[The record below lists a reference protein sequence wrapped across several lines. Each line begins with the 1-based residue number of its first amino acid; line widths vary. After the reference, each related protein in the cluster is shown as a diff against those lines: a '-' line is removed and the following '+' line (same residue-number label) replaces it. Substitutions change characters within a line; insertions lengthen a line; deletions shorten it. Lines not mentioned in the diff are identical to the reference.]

1 MKSRHIVTLGV
12 FLLGALILSGVYLK
26 LRESQAAEA
35 DGAGAGDE
43 SATVDSAREAAS
55 TTAATAF
62 AAGVAVPVEG
72 AAATRGTFTL
82 WVTAEGQAAAVRRA
96 PLTSEVEG
104 PVIAVPVREGQFV
117 QSGQLIARVDPRAY
131 ELDLK
136 EARGVLENAQAEYQN
151 LTLGDERIA
160 DPEVRA
166 ERERAARVRSGL
178 AQAEAGLERAEYALT
193 RTEIRAPYAGRV
205 ADLVVDVGSRLS
217 TGDSVA
223 TVVDVS
229 SIDVDV
235 QVLESEI
242 AALDV
247 GREATVRFTAFPGE
261 SFPGEVVT
269 VNPVVN
275 PESHYGRVTVRL
287 RNPEARILPGMHAT
301 VRIAGRL
308 YEDRVSIPKEA
319 IVERNR
325 REVVF
330 VFEPAEEGSSQ
341 GRAKWR
347 YVITGLENDEY
358 VEIVPPGEA
367 DDEDFVEPGE
377 VVLTGGHAT
386 LSHDARVSIE
396 RVDDGA
402 AAGSGSGT

>member
-12 FLLGALILSGVYLK
+12 FVLGAVILTGVYLK
-26 LRESQAAEA
+26 LKETQAAES
-35 DGAGAGDE
+35 DGEAGDA
-43 SATVDSAREAAS
+43 SATVDSAKQAAS

-72 AAATRGTFTL
+72 VAATRGTFKI
-82 WVTAEGQAAAVRRA
+82 WVTAEGQSAAIRRA

-104 PVIAVPVREGQFV
+104 PVVSVPVREGQFV
-117 QSGQLIARVDPRAY
+117 QSGQTIAKVDPKTY
-131 ELDLK
+131 ELNLK
-136 EARGVLENAQAEYQN
+136 EKRGQLEQAQATFQE
-151 LTLGDERIA
+151 LTLGDERIE
-160 DPEVRA
+160 DPEVRT
-166 ERERAARVRSGL
+166 ERESSARVRSGL
-178 AQAEAGLERAEYALT
+178 AAAEAGLERAEYDLAK
-193 RTEIRAPYAGRV
+193 TEIRAPYAGRV
-205 ADLVVDVGSRLS
+205 ADLAVDVGSRLS
-217 TGDSVA
+217 PNDSVA

-229 SIDVDV
+229 SIDVEV

-242 AALDV
+242 AALEV
-247 GREATVRFTAFPGE
+247 GREASVRFTAFPSE
-261 SFPGEVVT
+261 TFPGRVAT

-287 RNPEARILPGMHAT
+287 QNPEAKVLPGMHAT

-308 YEDRVSIPKEA
+308 YEDRVSIPKDA

-330 VFEPAEEGSSQ
+330 VFDPDEEGSTT

-347 YVITGLENDEY
+347 YVKTGLENDEY
-358 VEIVPPGEA
+358 VEIVPPGDG
-367 DDEDFVEPGE
+367 DDEDFVQPGE
-377 VVLTGGHAT
+377 IVLTAGHAT

-396 RVDDGA
+396 IRGEDQDGE
-402 AAGSGSGT
+402 GM

>member
-12 FLLGALILSGVYLK
+12 FLVGALILSGVYLK
-26 LRESQAAEA
+26 LRETRAAEA
-35 DGAGAGDE
+35 EDGGDA
-43 SATVDSAREAAS
+43 SGTVDSAREAAS

-96 PLTSEVEG
+96 PLTSEVQG
-104 PVIAVPVREGQFV
+104 PVVAVPAREGQFV
-117 QSGQLIARVDPRAY
+117 QSGQMIARVDPRVY

-178 AQAEAGLERAEYALT
+178 VQAEAGVERAEYDLAK
-193 RTEIRAPYAGRV
+193 TEIRAPYAGRV
-205 ADLVVDVGSRLS
+205 ADLAVDVGTRLS

-235 QVLESEI
+235 QVLESDL

-261 SFPGEVVT
+261 TFLGEILT

-308 YEDRVSIPKEA
+308 FEDRVSIPKEA

-330 VFEPAEEGSSQ
+330 VFEPEEEGRTQ

-358 VEIVPPGEA
+358 VEIVPPGEG
-367 DDEDFVEPGE
+367 DDEDFVQPGE
-377 VVLTGGHAT
+377 IVLTGGHAT
-386 LSHDARVSIE
+386 LSHDARVSVE
-396 RVDDGA
+396 RVDE
-402 AAGSGSGT
+402 AGSGSGT

>member
-12 FLLGALILSGVYLK
+12 FLLGAVILAGVYFK
-26 LRESQAAEA
+26 LRETQAAES
-35 DGAGAGDE
+35 DGEAGDA
-43 SATVDSAREAAS
+43 SATVDSAKQAAS

-72 AAATRGTFTL
+72 ARATRGTFTI

-104 PVIAVPVREGQFV
+104 PVVQVPVREGQFV
-117 QSGQLIARVDPRAY
+117 QSGQLIARVDPKTY
-131 ELDLK
+131 ELALK
-136 EARGVLENAQAEYQN
+136 EAQGALDRAQADFQE
-151 LTLGDERIA
+151 LTLGDERIE
-160 DPEVRA
+160 DPEVRT
-166 ERERAARVRSGL
+166 ERERSARVRSNL
-178 AQAEAGLERAEYALT
+178 ASAEAGLERAQYDLSK
-193 RTEIRAPYAGRV
+193 TEIRAPYAGRV
-205 ADLVVDVGSRLS
+205 ADLAVDVGSRLS
-217 TGDSVA
+217 PNDSVA

-229 SIDVDV
+229 SIDVEV

-242 AALDV
+242 AALEV
-247 GREATVRFTAFPGE
+247 GRDATVRFTAFPDE
-261 SFPGEVVT
+261 KFPGRVAT

-287 RNPEARILPGMHAT
+287 QNPEAKVLPGMHAT

-308 YEDRVSIPKEA
+308 FEDRVSIPKDA

-325 REVVF
+325 RDVVF
-330 VFEPAEEGSSQ
+330 VFEPDEEGGTT

-347 YVITGLENDEY
+347 YVKTGLENDEY
-358 VEIVPPGEA
+358 VEIVPPGDG

-377 VVLTGGHAT
+377 IVLTAGHAT
-386 LSHDARVSIE
+386 LSHDARVAIE
-396 RVDDGA
+396 LPSDSQDGE
-402 AAGSGSGT
+402 GT